1 VAEHL
6 AGVAVERG
14 LTIGMTRMREHPGE
28 CRDTP
33 GPVLVWNH
41 FSYYVASRGHALG
54 GSSACPIMALPG
66 PLRGREA
73 YGPHPAPATPRGGS
87 LSSAILYVAIVAIW
101 ACVLIPRWLRRD
113 SSSSPS
119 SATEEQASEDVA
131 DEAKAEEEPAP
142 PARRPRRRRDDRDD
156 AASKRRPVSA
166 PAPAL
171 AERQDMPRDAHR
183 RVLASRRRL
192 LGMLVV
198 LAIGAGALA
207 GTRLA
212 AWWVVLPPSVM
223 LLGYLILLREAGK
236 ADAERRELART
247 RAVRAAVPP
256 GRVTADPAGGS
267 PARRA
272 EIIDISASRGP
283 GAKIGEEPYDQDE
296 DAKLRAVGD

>member
-1 VAEHL
+1 
-6 AGVAVERG
+6 
-14 LTIGMTRMREHPGE
+14 
-28 CRDTP
+28 
-33 GPVLVWNH
+33 
-41 FSYYVASRGHALG
+41 
-54 GSSACPIMALPG
+54 
-66 PLRGREA
+66 
-73 YGPHPAPATPRGGS
+73 

-119 SATEEQASEDVA
+119 SATEEQASEDVT
-131 DEAKAEEEPAP
+131 DEATAEEEPAP
-142 PARRPRRRRDDRDD
+142 PSRRPRGRRGRRDDRED
-156 AASKRRPVSA
+156 AASERRPVSA
-166 PAPAL
+166 PAPA
-171 AERQDMPRDAHR
+171 AADRRDMPRDPHR

-223 LLGYLILLREAGK
+223 LLGYLILLREAGQ
-236 ADAERRELART
+236 ADAERRELTRT
-247 RAVRAAVPP
+247 VRAVRAAVPA
-256 GRVTADPAGGS
+256 GHATADPAGGS

-283 GAKIGEEPYDQDE
+283 GVRVGAEPYDQDE